1 MVDYEYESDVRFLF
15 QIAARRMMGQ
25 MRLKAKR
32 VVRKWLTE
40 IQLNGNGDLEGD
52 AWTNEEQVVRRKD

>member
-1 MVDYEYESDVRFLF
+1 
-15 QIAARRMMGQ
+15 MMGE

-52 AWTNEEQVVRRKD
+52 AWTNEE